1 MSPSYPALP
10 GFPESGSSS
19 GTMENVILWLAFLT
33 LALPPALEQ
42 WHAEI
47 ESVGGAPV
55 YVAEVEFSPDG
66 QQISLP
72 DATPARP
79 LFAQYLRQEDFV
91 RQFIL
96 MRGVLIHH
104 HGPDGQAHLV
114 LLNGARRPEWGA
126 HQDALIAHE
135 FGHAWLRA
143 KGYPAPVF
151 QPGPLACLAIHTGDI
166 VQHVLIRREME
177 ARGIDHLAL
186 WLASLEAATAG
197 AAVLPDNEGMAKI
210 RAGDP
215 CLALR
220 QAAEWADVRL
230 GFAGSRP
237 EIVESYEVEMRRLF
251 PDLERAVSSIAEA
264 VRSRKVEDHQQHL
277 DALRQVNALLRRLVD
292 DLANPD
298 SP

>member
-1 MSPSYPALP
+1 
-10 GFPESGSSS
+10 
-19 GTMENVILWLAFLT
+19 MEIVLLWLAFLT

-42 WHAEI
+42 WRADI
-47 ESVGGAPV
+47 ESAGGAPV

-66 QQISLP
+66 EQMTLP
-72 DATPARP
+72 DSTPARP

-91 RQFIL
+91 RQFVL

-104 HGPDGQAHLV
+104 QGPDGQAHLV

-177 ARGIDHLAL
+177 ARGIDHLPL
-186 WLASLEAATAG
+186 WLASLEAANAG
-197 AAVLPDNEGMAKI
+197 ASPLPDSEGSAKV
-210 RAGDP
+210 RAGDA

-220 QAAEWADVRL
+220 QTAEWADARL

-237 EIVESYEVEMRRLF
+237 EIVESYELQMRRLF
-251 PDLERAVSSIAEA
+251 PDLEPAVSAIAEA
-264 VRSRKVEDHQQHL
+264 VRSRKVEDRQQHL
-277 DALRQVNALLRRLVD
+277 DALEQVHALLRRLLD
-292 DLANPD
+292 HLATPT
-298 SP
+298 PP

>member
-1 MSPSYPALP
+1 
-10 GFPESGSSS
+10 
-19 GTMENVILWLAFLT
+19 MENVFLWLALLT
-33 LALPPALEQ
+33 LSLPPALDQ
-42 WHAEI
+42 WRAEI
-47 ESVGGAPV
+47 ESAGGVPV
-55 YVAEVEFSPDG
+55 YVAEVEFSADG
-66 QQISLP
+66 GQMTLP

-91 RQFIL
+91 RQFVL

-104 HGPDGQAHLV
+104 QGPDGQAHLV

-126 HQDALIAHE
+126 HRDALIAHE

-220 QAAEWADVRL
+220 QTAEWADVRL

-251 PDLERAVSSIAEA
+251 PDLEPAVSAIAEA

>member
-1 MSPSYPALP
+1 MKIVL
-10 GFPESGSSS
+10 
-19 GTMENVILWLAFLT
+19 LWLAFLT

-42 WHAEI
+42 WRADI
-47 ESVGGAPV
+47 ESAGGTPV

-66 QQISLP
+66 EQMTLP
-72 DATPARP
+72 DSTPARP

-91 RQFIL
+91 RQFVL

-104 HGPDGQAHLV
+104 QGPDGQAHLV

-126 HQDALIAHE
+126 HEDALIAHE

-177 ARGIDHLAL
+177 ARGIDHLSL

-197 AAVLPDNEGMAKI
+197 ASPLPDGEGIAKV
-210 RAGDP
+210 RSGDP

-220 QAAEWADVRL
+220 QTAEWADVRL

-237 EIVESYEVEMRRLF
+237 EIVENYELQMRRIF
-251 PDLERAVSSIAEA
+251 PDLEPAVSAIADA
-264 VRSRKVEDHQQHL
+264 VRSRKVEDPQQHL
-277 DALRQVNALLRRLVD
+277 DALQHVHTLLRRLLD
-292 DLANPD
+292 HLATPT